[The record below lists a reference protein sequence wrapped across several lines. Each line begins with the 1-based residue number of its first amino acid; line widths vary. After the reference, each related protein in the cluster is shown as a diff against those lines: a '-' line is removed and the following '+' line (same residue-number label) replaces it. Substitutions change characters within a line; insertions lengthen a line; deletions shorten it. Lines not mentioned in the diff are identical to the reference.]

1 MGLNSNKKTKDYVLT
16 FVKQF
21 AILTRTRIRRP
32 SFNRFRWNKG
42 YILGLLDSHLI
53 HYPTSTGLISA
64 YYIADIN
71 SVLGENQKNH
81 VDRTDY

>member
-1 MGLNSNKKTKDYVLT
+1 MDLNSKKKTKKYVLT

-21 AILTRTRIRRP
+21 AILTRTGIKKY
-32 SFNRFRWNKG
+32 FRWNKG